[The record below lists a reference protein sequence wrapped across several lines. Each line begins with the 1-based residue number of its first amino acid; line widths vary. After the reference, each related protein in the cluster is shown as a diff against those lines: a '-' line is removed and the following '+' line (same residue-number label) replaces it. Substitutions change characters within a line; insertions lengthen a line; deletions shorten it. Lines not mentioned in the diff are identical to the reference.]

1 MWKNSAGT
9 LPVFGSIMEY
19 NPSMH
24 PKARYVHG
32 QAHIFLLAGSA
43 VFNAS
48 ANTLMKLAFGHQ
60 KDLLDSGAVN
70 AVLRIVL
77 NPWAVAGVG
86 CFGISFVFLSAALTR
101 TDLSLAYPF
110 MAGLVFLL
118 VLAVS
123 VLFFR
128 NRSPSG
134 ALPAWRPFWRESG
147 SFR

>member
-1 MWKNSAGT
+1 
-9 LPVFGSIMEY
+9 
-19 NPSMH
+19 
-24 PKARYVHG
+24 
-32 QAHIFLLAGSA
+32 
-43 VFNAS
+43 
-48 ANTLMKLAFGHQ
+48 MKLAFGHQ
-60 KDLLDSGAVN
+60 KDLLDGGAVN

-123 VLFFR
+123 VLFF
-128 NRSPSG
+128 SEQVT
-134 ALPAWRPFWRESG
+134 LWRLAGVAAILAGIWIISVKG
-147 SFR
+147 